1 MIPRKGFVQ
10 VWAAPVDTFVGLR
23 TKSESRSEEVQEVVG
38 EPLLISL
45 SERRAGIGQGKGA

>member
-1 MIPRKGFVQ
+1 MQ